1 MNGTSFSSPVVAGVA
16 AVIRSYYPELTAP
29 EVKDILMRS
38 VIKVDD
44 QVKLPSKPASG
55 NLISFSKLSLSGG
68 VVNLYDAIKLAD
80 ELTKE
85 KNAQK

>member
-1 MNGTSFSSPVVAGVA
+1 
-16 AVIRSYYPELTAP
+16 
-29 EVKDILMRS
+29 